1 VTGRGHAGRLAG
13 QEIVPGQYILVPPGT
28 FSGRAYAR
36 QVAEGMG
43 EHTVIVP
50 AGWEREFCSQAEIF
64 DNDKQKKPWAAGR
77 YDGKKVSDLPEAKL
91 KYEYF

>member
-1 VTGRGHAGRLAG
+1 
-13 QEIVPGQYILVPPGT
+13 
-28 FSGRAYAR
+28 
-36 QVAEGMG
+36 MG